1 MSAVQ
6 LNIVANPG
14 ANEPEDFELLA
25 QRIRELDGE
34 ILVSNRRDELQICDL
49 PEDSTTPQLTFS
61 PGPLQRYRP
70 RRGAVVQGQLL
81 AKSDEYRRL
90 EAAGIP
96 VPKWTLL
103 TPQGH
108 PDCSHFGPYV
118 VVKPDRGA
126 QGADVQ
132 IARTSRL
139 RWRHPNTKTARILG
153 GLFAPYIVQEFV
165 HTGQWP
171 VSFRVVTL
179 LGHALWCTRI
189 EASHARPALVS
200 RFGFEELGP
209 GVSVSIVSSGQG
221 CSYELGNDPGVIRLG
236 ELAHQAFPDFG
247 LLGVNMLR
255 DADTGELFVAE
266 VNSLGYVW
274 NITSKAGRELQHQFG
289 IDLDSQFGA
298 ITKAAR
304 ILATKSRELAT

>member
-1 MSAVQ
+1 VSAVH

-25 QRIRELDGE
+25 QRIRELDSE
-34 ILVSNRRDELQICDL
+34 ISVSIQRDEPLNCDSR
-49 PEDSTTPQLTFS
+49 EDSTPQFTLS
-61 PGPLQRYRP
+61 PGPIQRFRP
-70 RRGAVVQGQLL
+70 RRGTVVQGQLL
-81 AKSDEYRRL
+81 GKSDEYRRL
-90 EAAGIP
+90 EQAGIP

-103 TPQGH
+103 TPREH

-139 RWRHPNTKTARILG
+139 RWRHPNTRTARILG
-153 GLFAPYIVQEFV
+153 GLFAPYIVQEFIY
-165 HTGQWP
+165 TGPWP
-171 VSFRVVTL
+171 VSYRVVTL
-179 LGHALWCTRI
+179 FGHALWCTKL
-189 EASHARPALVS
+189 EASHSRPALIH

-221 CSYELGNDPGVIRLG
+221 CSYELGNDPEVVRLG
-236 ELAHQAFPDFG
+236 ELAHNAFPDFG
-247 LLGVNMLR
+247 LLGVDVLR
-255 DADTGELFVAE
+255 DAENGELFVAE

-274 NITSKAGRELQHQFG
+274 SITSKAGRELQHQFG
-289 IDLDSQFGA
+289 IDLDSHFGA

-304 ILATKSRELAT
+304 ILAEKSRVFAS